1 MVHERQMHKQLAIEG
16 PLTSAIE
23 IVRASLHEI
32 EASIAIQNE
41 GFENLIRGSQLTM
54 DALLQKTPSN
64 WYLDAQQAKE
74 LGLVTDIL

>member
-1 MVHERQMHKQLAIEG
+1 
-16 PLTSAIE
+16 
-23 IVRASLHEI
+23 
-32 EASIAIQNE
+32 
-41 GFENLIRGSQLTM
+41 M